1 MNQSSEKL
9 APGPGLVPN
18 PYHSKTWT
26 GAHPDETAEE
36 ALIRTRNLQE
46 AQRISKEIDNSL
58 LETKR
63 AIDRRKK
70 GTKILLLGQSE
81 SGKSSIL
88 KNFQRAFAPKKLESE
103 RLLWRAIIQLNIIS
117 SLHLVLDTL
126 KEEWDPTPETP
137 SSPST
142 PPGDSPSSSQ
152 AKRLRRLRLTLSPLF
167 FVESN
172 LLKTI
177 SHCTDPTCRDVCVNG
192 LEWKTRLSHKL
203 RLPGDGSSS
212 PQHRSHTS
220 PSHENDSTNVLH
232 AQKDEILALWR
243 DPVVQDVLYRRG
255 VYIEQL
261 PGFFMNDL
269 ERIATPNYRPTD
281 GDIVRARVRTV
292 GVEEHH
298 FVIERGP
305 DAHSDVYITD
315 VGGSRSQ
322 RASWVPYFEDVQAI
336 LFLAPLAFNQ
346 TLEEASK
353 VNRLEDSIYLW
364 RDICQSKLLAKS
376 NLILFLNKAD
386 VLKAT
391 LEAGVQVRRYVPSY
405 GDLPN
410 DAQTVTKYFKEK
422 FKQDHRR
429 FSPTT
434 RPFMCHETS
443 AVDVKSMEVLL
454 IGVRESILRRHL
466 REGDMI

>member
-81 SGKSSIL
+81 SGK
-88 KNFQRAFAPKKLESE
+88 RAFAPRKLESE
-103 RLLWRAIIQLNIIS
+103 RLLWRGYHPTEY
-117 SLHLVLDTL
+117 HLVLLDTL

-353 VNRLEDSIYLW
+353 VNRL
-364 RDICQSKLLAKS
+364 S